1 MCVCVSNYFL
11 RFRFQGSCFSAICL
25 DAQLINYS
33 EAGTEN
39 ILAWPCLI
47 GVTFADPYVLASGR
61 FLVIAVWEALKTSCR
76 IIIMEL
82 FLV

>member
-1 MCVCVSNYFL
+1 M
-11 RFRFQGSCFSAICL
+11 
-25 DAQLINYS
+25 NYS
-33 EAGTEN
+33 EAGPEN

-47 GVTFADPYVLASGR
+47 GVTFADPYVLPSGR
-61 FLVIAVWEALKTSCR
+61 FLVIAVCEALKTSCR